1 VLGDSYKLAEEL
13 TEPPSDQK
21 TIDKLAQFGNLIG
34 GQVAVLPTE
43 MQFNVP
49 TVSCAQLDTRSPLYV
64 AAPRYVTQRVTA
76 CDPTRPDVK
85 YLLDAAALGNADIA
99 GAEAKYDAAAYGAT
113 GGWYVEI
120 KFTPSGQ
127 RKWAS
132 LTAADVDTQLAIVLD
147 GAVLSAPYIQ
157 DTITGPAVISGPGID
172 KATAHR
178 IATLVGAGSLAGEFV
193 ISLFASSWPPGVT
206 PPSTP

>member
-1 VLGDSYKLAEEL
+1 ME
-13 TEPPSDQK
+13 
-21 TIDKLAQFGNLIG
+21 ID
-34 GQVAVLPTE
+34 
-43 MQFNVP
+43 
-49 TVSCAQLDTRSPLYV
+49 
-64 AAPRYVTQRVTA
+64 
-76 CDPTRPDVK
+76 
-85 YLLDAAALGNADIA
+85 
-99 GAEAKYDAAAYGAT
+99 
-113 GGWYVEI
+113 
-120 KFTPSGQ
+120 FTPSGQ

-178 IATLVGAGSLAGEFV
+178 IATLVGSGSLAGEFV